1 MSEDAIIKKYPVTT
15 AEVAKMLGIQGVSK
29 DLPLGTF
36 NHAESDLPVA
46 NLPVVSKV
54 AFNAHNLNIEQHIQD
69 AHAAADAADASN
81 VSEKPVSSKL
91 LNTAKAVG
99 PFLAVFVV
107 GLFLY
112 YYFFSAVNF
121 SALLTSSAPKSS
133 APQVTAIQ
141 QLESQDSVAYQQW
154 IKGFY
159 YDVSDPKL
167 LDPEADNS
175 GNGLTNFEK
184 YLLNLNPKSYDTLGI
199 GMADSQAL
207 SQGINPLTGGPVT
220 SDQKTIL
227 AKYVDMEVAMNRLAL
242 YNLQNPGQ
250 VAGISV
256 DANGNL
262 SQQEQA
268 TSSGLNIRGPIS
280 NTTNATSAQT
290 IYSVNPVNDS
300 GLSINTSIPGRL
312 QIPDL
317 KINVPIIWSTD
328 PNNFDTDLQSGVI
341 HYPGTAMPGQIGTTY
356 IAGHSSNYVWAKGSY
371 NQIFSTLGKLPN
383 NASFTIAVTE
393 TNGKT
398 ATLNYVVTSEK
409 QYAPTDEAQFANS
422 GQSVVALSTCW
433 PVGST
438 AKRLVVF
445 AQLTQVQQ

>member
-1 MSEDAIIKKYPVTT
+1 MQGLMTLQERENQEP
-15 AEVAKMLGIQGVSK
+15 ML
-29 DLPLGTF
+29 L
-36 NHAESDLPVA
+36 
-46 NLPVVSKV
+46 
-54 AFNAHNLNIEQHIQD
+54 
-69 AHAAADAADASN
+69 
-81 VSEKPVSSKL
+81 
-91 LNTAKAVG
+91 
-99 PFLAVFVV
+99 
-107 GLFLY
+107 
-112 YYFFSAVNF
+112 
-121 SALLTSSAPKSS
+121 
-133 APQVTAIQ
+133 
-141 QLESQDSVAYQQW
+141 
-154 IKGFY
+154 
-159 YDVSDPKL
+159 
-167 LDPEADNS
+167 
-175 GNGLTNFEK
+175 FEK